1 MAPLLPRARVRM
13 TAPERLSRPPR
24 ILIVSDQD
32 GTLWQLETFLGR
44 RGYSVVREF
53 AGRAAVARAQT
64 VLPDVI
70 LLDARLADPAVLE
83 LSASLRDDTLV
94 GASTPLLL
102 MAAGRPSRKDRMA
115 ALRAGVWQLVSQRPN
130 TSELLRTLDEC
141 VRAKL
146 EATRAP
152 SQSVVD
158 ETTGLYST
166 HGLVR
171 RARELIFQAARHN
184 TAVTCLVCA
193 PEPMAEQ
200 EATAAAASA
209 ELVPRMVTVLQTAAR
224 RSDAIGRT
232 GSAELAVVAP
242 GANGAGAVK
251 LAGRLRRAGTGAGF
265 ALRAGYDSVAN
276 LRYTPLD
283 PTELLARAAR
293 ALHLARAEGKWVR
306 ESLPGA

>member
-1 MAPLLPRARVRM
+1 M
-13 TAPERLSRPPR
+13 TPPERLSRPPR

-32 GTLWQLETFLGR
+32 SALWQLETFLGR

-53 AGRAAVARAQT
+53 AGGAALARART
-64 VLPDVI
+64 VQPDII
-70 LLDARLADPAVLE
+70 LLDGRLADPPVLE
-83 LSASLRDDTLV
+83 LSAGLRDDPLT
-94 GASTPLLL
+94 GASTPILL
-102 MAAGRPSRKDRMA
+102 MAAGRPSRKEHMA

-130 TSELLRTLDEC
+130 TSELLRTLEAC

-146 EATRAP
+146 ESTRAA

-158 ETTGLYST
+158 DATGLYTT

-184 TAVTCLVCA
+184 TAVACLVCA
-193 PEPMAEQ
+193 PEPMAQ
-200 EATAAAASA
+200 QQGGAGGA
-209 ELVPRMVTVLQTAAR
+209 ELVPRVVTTLQATAR

-232 GSAELAVVAP
+232 GPAELAVVAP
-242 GANGAGAVK
+242 GANGAGVLK
-251 LAGRLRRAGTGAGF
+251 LAGRLQRAGAGAGF

-293 ALHLARAEGKWVR
+293 ALHLAKVEGKWIR
-306 ESLPGA
+306 ESLPGS